1 MNPELPAEKEMKK
14 SPCPSWPAP
23 QASREL
29 SCGRLPQ
36 KSAKKC
42 FLILLREPPTL
53 TAGGP
58 LAGQLWVLV
67 PGAESHR
74 VSVLSSSRKWFQTP
88 RQNRTEKDL
97 TRDIASSAKQPKA
110 VEGDAGLPRSWL
122 QMATD
127 GQLWGS
133 PGKEPKAALRSLSHR
148 VLV

>member
-1 MNPELPAEKEMKK
+1 MNSVLWQTPAEVSQKV
-14 SPCPSWPAP
+14 
-23 QASREL
+23 L
-29 SCGRLPQ
+29 SD
-36 KSAKKC
+36 
-42 FLILLREPPTL
+42 LLREPPTL
-53 TAGGP
+53 NAGGP

-110 VEGDAGLPRSWL
+110 VEGDAGRPRSWL

-127 GQLWGS
+127 GQLWES
-133 PGKEPKAALRSLSHR
+133 PGKDPKAALRSLSHR
-148 VLV
+148 ES